1 MNAETG
7 SEPESPKKRG
17 RIPQSAWPQIL
28 ERYRSGATLSAIA
41 REFECTPSAIS
52 YIIKKAE
59 AASGQAEADQGEASR
74 GDAGHADDDQGG
86 AAQNEVQAADI
97 PASPAPASQVA
108 AGDESAPV
116 TPAAPEAPA
125 AAPAASEAPVEPR
138 RAAGRTGRTTLTRAP
153 RTEPAAE
160 QVPADTPAAAPAPAP
175 APTETLRL
183 NRQEP
188 APAPAPAATPA
199 PAAPEAPR
207 AAGQPSLPVDAVE
220 GRLRDTAKACISAY
234 RGWRQQPSEAAIQ
247 ALSDTVHE
255 LRKALA
261 RVEIDMSASRREEQA
276 IRPIP
281 IPAHRASRRPN

>member
-1 MNAETG
+1 MNSETG

-59 AASGQAEADQGEASR
+59 AASGQ
-74 GDAGHADDDQGG
+74 GDAAHGDDDQGG
-86 AAQNEVQAADI
+86 AQADDGQSSAPAAPVEETSAPVSAAPASPADEPAPAAPAETESPAEPRRAGRTVRGTLTRAAKTEPAADQTASDT
-97 PASPAPASQVA
+97 PAASPAPA
-108 AGDESAPV
+108 
-116 TPAAPEAPA
+116 PAAP
-125 AAPAASEAPVEPR
+125 
-138 RAAGRTGRTTLTRAP
+138 
-153 RTEPAAE
+153 
-160 QVPADTPAAAPAPAP
+160 
-175 APTETLRL
+175 PTETLRL

-188 APAPAPAATPA
+188 APAPAPAAPPVTAA
-199 PAAPEAPR
+199 PATAVPATADAPR
-207 AAGQPSLPVDAVE
+207 TAGQPTPPVDAVE

-234 RGWRQQPSEAAIQ
+234 RGWRQQPSEATIQ
-247 ALSDTVHE
+247 ALSDSVHE

>member
-28 ERYRSGATLSAIA
+28 DRYRSGATLSAIA

-59 AASGQAEADQGEASR
+59 AAGGQGELKV
-74 GDAGHADDDQGG
+74 GDDTADAADDST
-86 AAQNEVQAADI
+86 A
-97 PASPAPASQVA
+97 
-108 AGDESAPV
+108 APV
-116 TPAAPEAPA
+116 TEAAAEVPTPAAPEPAPA
-125 AAPAASEAPVEPR
+125 EAAPPAPPAAEEPRRDARPAGRTTTRGTLTRTPRAETPADSGSPAETPAAPA
-138 RAAGRTGRTTLTRAP
+138 
-153 RTEPAAE
+153 
-160 QVPADTPAAAPAPAP
+160 AP

-183 NRQEP
+183 NRPEP
-188 APAPAPAATPA
+188 APAPVPTPVAPA
-199 PAAPEAPR
+199 PAAPAAAAVEAAAPR
-207 AAGQPSLPVDAVE
+207 VAGQPSAPVDAVE

-234 RGWRQQPSEAAIQ
+234 RGWKQQPSETTIQ
-247 ALSDTVHE
+247 SLSETVHE

>member
-28 ERYRSGATLSAIA
+28 DRYRSGATLSAIA

-59 AASGQAEADQGEASR
+59 AASGQGDAAPADAAQDEAQATDGSASAVAGEAP
-74 GDAGHADDDQGG
+74 AT
-86 AAQNEVQAADI
+86 
-97 PASPAPASQVA
+97 PASSDAPA
-108 AGDESAPV
+108 D
-116 TPAAPEAPA
+116 TPAAATPEAD
-125 AAPAASEAPVEPR
+125 APAEPR
-138 RAAGRTGRTTLTRAP
+138 RPAGRAARTTLTRAP
-153 RTEPAAE
+153 RTEQAAE
-160 QVPADTPAAAPAPAP
+160 PPAPVETPAPAPAP

-183 NRQEP
+183 NRPEP
-188 APAPAPAATPA
+188 APAPAPAPMPVPAAA
-199 PAAPEAPR
+199 PAAAEASRP
-207 AAGQPSLPVDAVE
+207 AGQPTPPVDAVE

-234 RGWRQQPSEAAIQ
+234 RGWRQQPSEGTIQ